1 MNSSLVSAASLPSMH
16 DEDEFANFRS
26 TNSKAMGVKLTK
38 KQVST
43 FMDPSLSSS
52 IVLTLSLSLHLSPFP
67 PHVLPSI
74 YSIHFLEQE
83 KEFKTGALRVLV
95 RVRPPISSE
104 VQHGAAIFVDS
115 ETGISISSEKHD
127 ISCRYDKVFQEISN
141 QQDVFNEISPL
152 LLDVLKGYNAC
163 IFAYGQTSAGKT
175 HTMLGPDGGQDLSK
189 VNWGVLPRSADM
201 LFNNLENKCKT
212 SGIFIL

>member
-1 MNSSLVSAASLPSMH
+1 M
-16 DEDEFANFRS
+16 
-26 TNSKAMGVKLTK
+26 
-38 KQVST
+38 
-43 FMDPSLSSS
+43 
-52 IVLTLSLSLHLSPFP
+52 
-67 PHVLPSI
+67 
-74 YSIHFLEQE
+74 
-83 KEFKTGALRVLV
+83 V

-175 HTMLGPDGGQDLSK
+175 HTMLGPDGGQELSK

-201 LFNNLENKCKT
+201 LFTDLEKKTQAGLCTYKVTASFLQIYNENIYDLLNPNNGVLNLRED
-212 SGIFIL
+212 L